1 MASLNRNIKMSTSGI
16 GIKAISSSVRILII
30 IVKQVLACYYVLVE
44 TENVTMDV
52 ELHLMK

>member
-16 GIKAISSSVRILII
+16 GIKAMSPSVRILFI
-30 IVKQVLACYYVLVE
+30 IVKQVLGSYYVLVE

-52 ELHLMK
+52 ELHIMK